1 MGEWALA
8 VGAVVVA
15 LIARDVVLRVVN
27 GRAKAADVAQVAA
40 ALEAET
46 QRLSETRVEVEQL
59 RSNLTR
65 YQEAMGDRLGSIIT
79 DVQVL
84 KTTSSLRG
92 PR

>member
-8 VGAVVVA
+8 VGVVVVA

-40 ALEAET
+40 ALEGET
-46 QRLSETRVEVEQL
+46 VRLSETRAELEQL
-59 RSNLTR
+59 TRNFTR
-65 YQEAMGDRLGSIIT
+65 YQETMGERLGPIIT
-79 DVQVL
+79 DIQVL